1 MSLINYSDLTAAI
14 ESWTGRSDYTAA
26 NYSDFTT
33 LFEAWVNRNIRSVSM
48 ETQATLTPS
57 AGSATLPSDFM
68 QWRRVTWQGST
79 ISELEYVHP
88 SILQAYYPSSPS
100 ATPVMFTIEG
110 TTLKIRPIDG
120 TNIVLDY
127 YQKIPSLVTNST
139 NWLMT
144 NWPDAYLSGV
154 LAEAY
159 LYNKDPDNMAIW
171 LQRREAAK
179 EDINRVTI
187 NMKAPSTV
195 RVIGYTP

>member
-1 MSLINYSDLTAAI
+1 
-14 ESWTGRSDYTAA
+14 
-26 NYSDFTT
+26 
-33 LFEAWVNRNIRSVSM
+33 
-48 ETQATLTPS
+48 
-57 AGSATLPSDFM
+57 
-68 QWRRVTWQGST
+68 
-79 ISELEYVHP
+79 
-88 SILQAYYPSSPS
+88 
-100 ATPVMFTIEG
+100 MFTIEG